1 MTRRWPKNQKSIHR
15 PGLEAGNQ
23 EVAVLA
29 MEEAE
34 YNKPLRRAQPGALH
48 STWLDYC
55 AWVDDCIQ
63 KGLDRGW
70 PVKVYQGTA
79 IGVNAFMWASKR
91 ELETATLLAYALHLL
106 RLEQGVA

>member
-1 MTRRWPKNQKSIHR
+1 MSRRWPKNQNSIHR
-15 PGLEAGNQ
+15 PGLKAGDQ

-34 YNKPLRRAQPGALH
+34 YNELLRNAKPCALH
-48 STWLDYC
+48 SSWLDYC
-55 AWVDDCIQ
+55 AWIDGCIQ
-63 KGLDRGW
+63 KGLDRGR

-79 IGVNAFMWASKR
+79 VRVSAFMWVSKR

-106 RLEQGVA
+106 CMEPGVA